1 MRRYTSLALGA
12 ALLATGQT
20 GFAAEDGKI
29 FEWVNNSVGFRYGQQ
44 YTNPNNPNKFAKR
57 TYSFTHADGYK
68 YGSNFFNLDVFLS
81 DSRDPRKGTDHGG
94 SEVYAVYRH
103 QLFAS
108 RVFDQPLGTG
118 LIKDYAFTFGFDAN
132 RNNNLASAKK
142 RAIVFGPT
150 LKFNGAAVLDLSLM
164 YYREKNHSGIPSAK
178 HPDHTFDATYMVNL
192 TWLKPFQ
199 LGAHDAKFQGFVNYV
214 GEKGEDYFDKDTAP
228 ETLMRTSLMVAA
240 MPGAKRKPNL
250 WLGVGYEYWHNKFG
264 VDGGR
269 GSRTSTP
276 TVNLEFTF

>member
-1 MRRYTSLALGA
+1 MLRRTHLALGA
-12 ALLATGQT
+12 ALITLGTSAS
-20 GFAAEDGKI
+20 AAEDGKI
-29 FEWVNNSVGFRYGQQ
+29 FEWMNNSVGFRYGQQ
-44 YTNPNNPNKFAKR
+44 FTNPNNPDKFAKR
-57 TYSFTHADGYK
+57 IYSFTHANGYR

-81 DSRDPRKGTDHGG
+81 DSRDPRKGTDNGG

-118 LIKDYAFTFGFDAN
+118 LVKDYAFTFGFDAN

-142 RAIVFGPT
+142 RALVFGPT
-150 LKFNGAAVLDLSLM
+150 LKLNGAAVLDLSLM
-164 YYREKNHSGIPSAK
+164 YYRERNHSGIPNAK
-178 HPDHTFDATYMVNL
+178 HPNHTFDATYMLNL

-199 LGAHDAKFQGFVNYV
+199 LGDHDAKLQGFVNYV